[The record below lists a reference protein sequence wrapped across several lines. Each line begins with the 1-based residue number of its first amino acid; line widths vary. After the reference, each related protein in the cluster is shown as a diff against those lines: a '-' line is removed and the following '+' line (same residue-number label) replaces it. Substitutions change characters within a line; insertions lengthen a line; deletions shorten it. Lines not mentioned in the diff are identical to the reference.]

1 MLFNRS
7 VAYTYQQLL
16 AKVTPQSANQPEVVP
31 AVMFDTQTYTSATT
45 TLLTFFNGGQTD
57 ASLSNVPNGGNLP
70 QPQYFEIQRIFM
82 EVLGRPTVS
91 AAAGTIPQ
99 AGNIDDLNQ
108 LLLTG
113 RGYAT
118 FTLASKG
125 FPTIPLSFLGAP
137 GGVDQGV
144 MGVLSGTTVAAA
156 SQVKEYGHGAA
167 NGGFPIN
174 GQWII
179 PPAQSFSATMT
190 WPAALTLTGNLL
202 IRLSLLG
209 NLYRRVT

>member
-7 VAYTYQQLL
+7 VPYTFQQLL
-16 AKVTPQSANQPEVVP
+16 QKVTPKSAAQPELEP
-31 AVMFDTQTYTSATT
+31 AVMFDTQIYTSAST

-70 QPQYFEIQRIFM
+70 QPQYFEIQRVFC

-91 AAAGTIPQ
+91 AAAATIPA
-99 AGNIDDLNQ
+99 AGSIDDVGQ
-108 LLLTG
+108 LIVSG

-118 FTLASKG
+118 FTLSSKA
-125 FPTIPLSFLGAP
+125 FPSIPLSFLGSP
-137 GGVDQGV
+137 GGVDSGV

-156 SQVKEYGHGAA
+156 SQVKEYGHNAG
-167 NGGFPIN
+167 NGGFPVN

-179 PPAQSFSATMT
+179 PPAQSFSAVIQ
-190 WPAALTLTGNLL
+190 WPAALTLTGNLY

>member
-7 VAYTYQQLL
+7 VAYTFQQLL

-31 AVMFDTQTYTSATT
+31 AVMFDTQLYTSAST

-70 QPQYFEIQRIFM
+70 QPQYFEIQRIFC
-82 EVLGRPTVS
+82 EILGRPTVS

-99 AGNIDDLNQ
+99 AGSVDDIQQ
-108 LLLTG
+108 LIVSG

-118 FTLASKG
+118 FNLSSKG
-125 FPTIPLSFLGAP
+125 FPSIPLSFIGSP
-137 GGVDQGV
+137 GGVDGGV
-144 MGVLSGTTVAAA
+144 MSVLSGTTVAAA
-156 SQVKEYGHGAA
+156 SQVKEYGHNAG

-179 PPAQSFSATMT
+179 PPAQSFFATVQ
-190 WPAALTLTGNLL
+190 WPAALTLTGNLY